1 MDVNRC
7 CWAVFPT
14 QIGTCGI
21 AWSRAGIR
29 ALLLPESSA
38 ARTRVRL
45 AERLADGLAERLG
58 EAAREDTPPDD
69 VLAALT
75 AIQCLLAGGAND
87 LGFINLDMSGV
98 PHFNARVYAVTR
110 QIPPGQTRTYGSV
123 ACELGDVRLARAVG
137 TALGRNPFPI
147 VVPCHRVVGSDGSM
161 TGFSA
166 PGGVQTKRRMLEIEG
181 VRQPTTGSLFADD
194 EFVCGSAAPILR
206 QERR

>member
-1 MDVNRC
+1 M
-7 CWAVFPT
+7 FPT

-45 AERLADGLAERLG
+45 ADGLAERLG
-58 EAAREDTPPDD
+58 SAAREDTPPDD
-69 VLAALT
+69 VLAAVA

-123 ACELGDVRLARAVG
+123 ARELGDVRLARAVG

-147 VVPCHRVVGSDGSM
+147 VVPCHRVVGADGSM

-194 EFVCGSAAPILR
+194 EFVCGTAPILR
-206 QERR
+206 Q

>member
-45 AERLADGLAERLG
+45 ADGLAERLG

-69 VLAALT
+69 VLAAVA
-75 AIQCLLAGGAND
+75 AIQCLLAGSATE

-123 ACELGDVRLARAVG
+123 ARELGDVRLARAVG

-147 VVPCHRVVGSDGSM
+147 VVPCHRVVGADGSM

-194 EFVCGSAAPILR
+194 EFVCGAAPILR
-206 QERR
+206 Q